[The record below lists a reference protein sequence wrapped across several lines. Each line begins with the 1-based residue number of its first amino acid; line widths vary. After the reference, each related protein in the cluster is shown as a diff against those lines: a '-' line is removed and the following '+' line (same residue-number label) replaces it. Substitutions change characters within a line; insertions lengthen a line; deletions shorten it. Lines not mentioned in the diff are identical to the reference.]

1 MTDEANPST
10 YPSGIPRPV
19 FAAPPE
25 APEVMIVTGMSGAGR
40 TKAAAALADLGWYV
54 VDNLPPQ
61 MLTELVSMVGR
72 NAKRR
77 LAAVVDVRGG
87 EFFQDLGQVIDDIS
101 AGGVSVSLLY
111 LDASDGVLVSRYEEA
126 RRPHPLQGDGTIV
139 EGIAR
144 EREQMQAIRDR
155 ADHIVDTSGMNLYDL
170 RDVLIAKVAAESAD
184 EAVLHVNVQ
193 SFGFKHGVPSDAD
206 FVADVRFLDNPHWVP
221 ELRPL
226 TGLDEAVSS
235 HVLASEGAAEFLA
248 GYVEVLATA
257 LQRYRVHDKH
267 SVTIAIGCTG
277 GRHRSVAMSEAIGAQ
292 LKARGYS
299 VRVTHRDR
307 TSA

>member
-1 MTDEANPST
+1 MTDDADPQT
-10 YPSGIPRPV
+10 YPSGIPKPV
-19 FAAPPE
+19 FDVPPD

-40 TKAAAALADLGWYV
+40 TRAAAVLADLGWYV

-87 EFFQDLGQVIDDIS
+87 EFFQDLGAVIDDIA
-101 AGGVSVSLLY
+101 AGGVGVSMLY
-111 LDASDGVLVSRYEEA
+111 LDADDSVLVSRFEEA
-126 RRPHPLQGDGTIV
+126 RRPHPLQGNGTIL

-144 EREQMQAIRDR
+144 ERLQMKAVRDR
-155 ADHIVDTSGMNLYDL
+155 ADHVVDTSGLNLHQL
-170 RDVLIAKVAAESAD
+170 RDRLVATVARDSD
-184 EAVLHVNVQ
+184 GEAVLHVNVQ

-206 FVADVRFLDNPHWVP
+206 FVADVRFLDNPHWIP

-226 TGLDEAVSS
+226 TGLDQAVSE
-235 HVLASEGAAEFLA
+235 HVLASEGAPEFLE
-248 GYVEVLATA
+248 GYVNVLATA

-277 GRHRSVAMSEAIGAQ
+277 GRHRSVAMSEAIGKNLAE
-292 LKARGYS
+292 RGYS

-307 TSA
+307 TPA

>member
-1 MTDEANPST
+1 MTDEPSPQT
-10 YPSGIPRPV
+10 YPSGIPKPN
-19 FAAPPE
+19 FDAPKD

-40 TKAAAALADLGWYV
+40 TRAAAVLADMGWYV

-87 EFFQDLGQVIDDIS
+87 EFFQDLGEVIDHITS
-101 AGGVSVSLLY
+101 SGVGVTLLY
-111 LDASDGVLVSRYEEA
+111 LDASDAVLVSRFEEA
-126 RRPHPLQGDGTIV
+126 RRPHPLQGDGTIL

-144 EREQMQAIRDR
+144 EREQMKTIRDR
-155 ADHIVDTSGMNLYDL
+155 AEHVLDTSGLNLHQL
-170 RDVLIAKVAAESAD
+170 RDKLIAGVARPTD
-184 EAVLHVNVQ
+184 GEAVLNVNVQ

-206 FVADVRFLDNPHWVP
+206 FVADVRFLDNPHWIP

-226 TGLDEAVSS
+226 TGLDPAVSE
-235 HVLASEGAAEFLA
+235 HVLASEGAPEFLD
-248 GYVEVLATA
+248 GYVSVLATA

-277 GRHRSVAMSEAIGAQ
+277 GRHRSVAMSEAIGAA
-292 LKARGYS
+292 LTERGYS

-307 TSA
+307 VAT